1 MKRILSAA
9 VALPILLFT
18 LWSSVPYYF
27 AVLAAIAVLI
37 GLHEFYNLAVKVN
50 CQPHSIPGYLAGLC
64 VIAAFVFGK
73 IELIIP
79 VLTALVIIS
88 FALSL
93 MKPNDMKTALT
104 SVAATILS
112 VVYIALLAGF
122 LVGVRMLADTPQTAR
137 LASKLLTMFFAMV
150 IFTDTGAF
158 YAGRNFGKHKLAPH
172 ISPGKTVEGFVGGLL
187 AAIGAGALC
196 KYTFFPEINL
206 FHALALG
213 GLIGLI
219 GPVGDLSESLLKRGS
234 DVKDS
239 AAIMPGHGGILDRV
253 DSVVFCAPLLYYYF
267 RLFGSYL

>member
-1 MKRILSAA
+1 MKRIASAA

-18 LWSSVPYYF
+18 IWSSVPYYF
-27 AVLAAIAVLI
+27 AALAAIAVII
-37 GLHEFYNLAVKVN
+37 GLHEFYNLAEKVG
-50 CQPHSIPGYLAGLC
+50 CKPHPLPGYLAGLGI
-64 VIAAFVFGK
+64 IACFVFGR
-73 IELIIP
+73 IELLAP
-79 VLTALVIIS
+79 VLAALVICS

-93 MKPNDMKTALT
+93 MKPDEMKTSLV
-104 SVAATILS
+104 SVAATVLS

-122 LVGVRMLADTPQTAR
+122 LVGVRMIADTPQTTK

-158 YAGRNFGKHKLAPH
+158 YTGKNFGRNKLAPR
-172 ISPGKTVEGFVGGLL
+172 ISPGKTVEGFIGGLL

-206 FHALALG
+206 IHALILG

-219 GPVGDLSESLLKRGS
+219 GPVGDLSESMLKRGS
-234 DVKDS
+234 EVKDS
-239 AAIMPGHGGILDRV
+239 GTFMPGHGGILDRV
-253 DSVVFCAPLLYYYF
+253 DSVLFCAPILYFYF